1 MLAKS
6 KLSSID
12 ILIAQALI
20 DMNTSHEEYIMIL
33 KEKDR
38 YEMMEENLKNKNG
51 EPYEIIRFNSVK
63 SKNSNY

>member
-6 KLSSID
+6 KLNSID